1 MLNNVVT
8 LGQVFT
14 PQSIVAEML
23 LLRKNQGRILEPS
36 CGDGAF
42 FNEIPE
48 CIGIELDKR
57 HCPEKAINMDFFDYP
72 IEEKFDTII
81 GNPPYVRYQDIEAS
95 TKSKL
100 SSSLFDNRSN
110 LYLFFIE
117 KCIQHLTDHGELIFI
132 TPRDFMKATS
142 SIKLNQF
149 IYEQGTITDLIDL
162 GDRAIFKGFSP
173 NCIIFRFEKG
183 NFSRKTNIS
192 KEFICS
198 NGQLMFTDNAY
209 PLQFKDIFFVK
220 VGAVSGD
227 DKIFT
232 SEEYGNEEFVCS
244 YTQKTGKTKR
254 MFFDIQHPLL
264 VANKERLMARRIRKF
279 DETNWYQWGR
289 LHYISN
295 EKRIY
300 VNAKT
305 RNKPPFFTHPC
316 NNYDGS
322 ILAIFP
328 KDQSVNIEE
337 VCEALNQVNWYE
349 LGFVCDGRYL
359 FSQKSL
365 EGAPLP
371 FSFKKF
377 KPTSLFDNA

>member
-1 MLNNVVT
+1 MSNNVAT

-14 PQSIVAEML
+14 PQNIVAEML

-36 CGDGAF
+36 CGNGAF
-42 FNEIPE
+42 FHEIPD
-48 CIGIELDKR
+48 CIGIEVDDR
-57 HCPEKAINMDFFDYP
+57 HCPKGALNMDFFDFSTD
-72 IEEKFDTII
+72 EKFDTII
-81 GNPPYVRYQDIEAS
+81 GNPPYVRYQDIEPT
-95 TKSKL
+95 TKAKLNSKL
-100 SSSLFDNRSN
+100 FDSRSN

-117 KCIQHLTDHGELIFI
+117 KCIQHLNNHGELIFI

-162 GDRAIFKGFSP
+162 GDQPIFKGFSP
-173 NCIIFRFEKG
+173 NCVIFRFEKG
-183 NFSRKTNIS
+183 DYSRKTNVS

-198 NGQLMFTDNAY
+198 NGQLMFTNNAY
-209 PLQFKDIFFVK
+209 PLHFGEVFFVK

-227 DKIFT
+227 DRIFAN
-232 SEEYGNEEFVCS
+232 EEFGNEEFVCS
-244 YTQKTGKTKR
+244 YTQVTGKTKK
-254 MFFDIQHPLL
+254 MFFNIEHPILETH
-264 VANKERLMARRIRKF
+264 KERLIARRIRKF

-289 LHYISN
+289 VHYISN

-305 RNKPPFFTHPC
+305 RNKSPFFTHPC

-322 ILAIFP
+322 VLAIFP
-328 KDQSVNIEE
+328 KNQE
-337 VCEALNQVNWYE
+337 VDIKQVCDALNSVNWYE

-371 FSFKKF
+371 ISFNKF
-377 KPTSLFDNA
+377 MPKDLFNF